1 MMGNGMSKTIL
12 YLHGF
17 MSAPES
23 FKAQLLK
30 TALAQKAADCRY
42 SCPQLPIPPVEA
54 VKVAMAEI
62 RDVPAEE
69 LIVIGSSLGGY
80 YANWIAEQCGCRA
93 VLLNPVIDPWRIKIL
108 EDSPDR
114 SDLQVKAWLDFR
126 ETYAAELAAVHVK
139 DITRPER
146 YLLVAATGDELL
158 DWQLMRDHYQG
169 ARQVI
174 IPESNHGISD
184 FEQYMPQVLA
194 FCGIA

>member
-1 MMGNGMSKTIL
+1 MPETIL

-30 TALAQKAADCRY
+30 QALSGKAPDCRY
-42 SCPQLPIPPVEA
+42 CCPQLPIPPAEA
-54 VKVAMAEI
+54 VRVAMAEI
-62 RDVPAEE
+62 QDVPAGE
-69 LIVIGSSLGGY
+69 LTVVGSSLGGY
-80 YANWIAEQCGCRA
+80 YANWIAEQRGCRA

-126 ETYAAELAAVHVK
+126 ETYASALSAIRVSA
-139 DITRPER
+139 ITRPER

-158 DWQLMRDHYQG
+158 DWHLMRDHYQQ

-174 IPESNHGISD
+174 IQGSNHGISD
-184 FEQYMPQVLA
+184 FEHYMPEVLA

>member
-1 MMGNGMSKTIL
+1 MSKAIL

-30 TALAQKAADCRY
+30 AALKQKAVDCRY
-42 SCPQLPIPPVEA
+42 HCPHLPIAPAEA
-54 VKVAMAEI
+54 VAMASAEI
-62 RDVPAEE
+62 KDIPAEE
-69 LIVIGSSLGGY
+69 LTVIGSSLGGY
-80 YANWIAEQCGCRA
+80 YANWIAEQYGCRA

-126 ETYAAELAAVHVK
+126 EAYALDLEAIRIGR
-139 DITRPER
+139 ITRPER
-146 YLLVAATGDELL
+146 YLLLAATGDELL
-158 DWQLMRDHYQG
+158 DWHLMQAHYQQ
-169 ARQVI
+169 ANQI
-174 IPESNHGISD
+174 IIQGSNHGISD
-184 FEQYMPQVLA
+184 FEQYLPQVLA